1 MTGNSLTVL
10 VLGVGG
16 NVSQGILKALALSK
30 LSCRV
35 IAACISP
42 TGLGLYTA
50 DSAYVS
56 PRADDPI
63 FFQWLMNTCRAEGVQ
78 AVLSG
83 VEPVLMVLAKRRQ
96 ELQEKTGAVCIVS
109 NPAQLSIGNNKLET
123 CQWLAKHGFNFPQH
137 AASEDK
143 KALTLIASKCG
154 YPLIA
159 KSRFGKGSQGIIKV
173 RNESELKRVR
183 LLEGYLIQEYLGNS
197 DSEYTAGCYC
207 DKDGRVRG
215 VIVMRRELMHG
226 TTTWAEVGE
235 FPEIRAE
242 VVRIVQ
248 ALRPSGPCNV
258 QLRMT
263 RKGPV
268 CFEINVR
275 FSGTTPVRARLGFNE
290 VESALRH
297 FVLGEPATD
306 FPVIRAGTV
315 VRYWNELYVSPK
327 AVAALRETGRL
338 NEHRHSS
345 FLVEDW
351 GVQR

>member
-1 MTGNSLTVL
+1 MTGDRLTVL

-16 NVSQGILKALALSK
+16 NVSQGILKVLALSK

-35 IAACISP
+35 VAACTSP
-42 TGLGLYTA
+42 NAMGLYTA
-50 DSAYVS
+50 DRAYVS
-56 PRADDPI
+56 PRANDPT
-63 FFQWLMNTCRAEGVQ
+63 FFDWLMNTCQVEGVQ

-83 VEPVLMVLAKRRQ
+83 VEPVLMVLAERRE

-109 NPAQLSIGNNKLET
+109 DPAQLSIGTDKLAT
-123 CQWLAKHGFNFPQH
+123 CHWLAKHGFHVPRH

-143 KALTLIASKCG
+143 NALTMIASQCG

-159 KSRFGKGSQGIIKV
+159 KFRFGKGSQEIIKV
-173 RNESELKRVR
+173 RNELELERVSS
-183 LLEGYLIQEYLGNS
+183 LEGYVVQEYLRRSN
-197 DSEYTAGCYC
+197 SEYTAGCFC
-207 DKDGRVRG
+207 DKDGWVRG

-226 TTTWAEVGE
+226 TTMWAEVGE

-242 VVRIVQ
+242 VVRIAR
-248 ALRPSGPCNV
+248 ALRPRGSCNV

-263 RKGPV
+263 RQGPV

-290 VESALRH
+290 VEAALRH

-306 FPVIRAGTV
+306 FPVISNGIV

-327 AVAALRETGRL
+327 AVATLHETGRL
-338 NEHRHSS
+338 NEPRHFS

-351 GVQR
+351 GM